1 MSSWLSNLEKRKQ
14 EEEERKHRQ
23 EQAERVGQEQKRL
36 RGQQLKQLYE
46 SQYKNQIDAICESV
60 NQLVS
65 RAKAVGLGV
74 DGWGTVDLTEDVYGT
89 SSLRIAVIAGASW
102 SRTIE
107 AFFEENGKIKIS
119 YSWHVSGGEKKK
131 DFLTVSIQ
139 AVDSSLIED
148 WIKWAATGEREGRLS
163 RAWRRL
169 RHRG

>member
-1 MSSWLSNLEKRKQ
+1 MNSWLSNLEKRKQ
-14 EEEERKHRQ
+14 EEDERKHLQ
-23 EQAERVGQEQKRL
+23 EQAERLGQEQKRF

-60 NQLVS
+60 NRLVS

-74 DGWGTVDLTEDVYGT
+74 DGWGTVDLTEDISGT
-89 SSLRIAVIAGASW
+89 FSLRIAVIAASSW
-102 SRTIE
+102 SRRME

-119 YSWHVSGGEKKK
+119 YSWHVFGGNKKK
-131 DFLTVSIQ
+131 DFRTVSIQ
-139 AVDSSLIED
+139 SVDSSLIED
-148 WIKWAATGEREGRLS
+148 WIKWAVTGEREGRLS